1 MGVMNVVAPLFGGMP
16 MCHGAGGLA
25 SQYYYGARTGGAS
38 IMEGTIEVLLG
49 LFLGRSLR
57 ALLGAFPMP
66 IVGGMMAVVGVQL
79 GKFGL
84 DLRGRDLAVIIITG
98 AVSVATSMALGF
110 LTGILL
116 FHAWTWL
123 RPRKST

>member
-1 MGVMNVVAPLFGGMP
+1 MHRLLIQLAIFLLAFHSLEDGVLGVDQLYLALVHLFEDV
-16 MCHGAGGLA
+16 CD
-25 SQYYYGARTGGAS
+25 
-38 IMEGTIEVLLG
+38 LLG